1 MCSWIDFLQ
10 KFFLQRFKWFLALK
24 IYFENQILALF
35 EGYFW
40 PFNKSH
46 EKKQCH
52 FCDQCNHSINLKCFH
67 QIPFTWWK
75 TYKGEEEEEEEIS
88 QDLPS
93 FKSVIFKGN
102 NSVVQ
107 SLETQGNK
115 NIFFDAEKGQ
125 YVNVDNFAFTE
136 DIGNYFETK
145 SQSDGGSSSLA
156 LLDSRWFIKGY
167 CHLVGCS
174 LICCLRT

>member
-1 MCSWIDFLQ
+1 MSS
-10 KFFLQRFKWFLALK
+10 KVNSLK
-24 IYFENQILALF
+24 IKRPSLDISDDKNIIEENY
-35 EGYFW
+35 EG
-40 PFNKSH
+40 
-46 EKKQCH
+46 EEEE
-52 FCDQCNHSINLKCFH
+52 
-67 QIPFTWWK
+67 
-75 TYKGEEEEEEEIS
+75 EEEEEEEIS

-115 NIFFDAEKGQ
+115 NVFFDAEKGQ

-156 LLDSRWFIKGY
+156 LLDSR
-167 CHLVGCS
+167 
-174 LICCLRT
+174 

>member
-1 MCSWIDFLQ
+1 MSSKVNSFRIKRPSLDISDD
-10 KFFLQRFKWFLALK
+10 KN
-24 IYFENQILALF
+24 IIEENY
-35 EGYFW
+35 EG
-40 PFNKSH
+40 
-46 EKKQCH
+46 E
-52 FCDQCNHSINLKCFH
+52 
-67 QIPFTWWK
+67 
-75 TYKGEEEEEEEIS
+75 EEEEEEEIS

-107 SLETQGNK
+107 SDETQGNK

-136 DIGNYFETK
+136 EIGNYFETK

-156 LLDSRWFIKGY
+156 LLDSR
-167 CHLVGCS
+167 
-174 LICCLRT
+174 

>member
-1 MCSWIDFLQ
+1 M
-10 KFFLQRFKWFLALK
+10 
-24 IYFENQILALF
+24 
-35 EGYFW
+35 
-40 PFNKSH
+40 
-46 EKKQCH
+46 
-52 FCDQCNHSINLKCFH
+52 
-67 QIPFTWWK
+67 
-75 TYKGEEEEEEEIS
+75 
-88 QDLPS
+88 PS

-115 NIFFDAEKGQ
+115 NVFFDAEKGQ

-156 LLDSRWFIKGY
+156 LLDSR
-167 CHLVGCS
+167 
-174 LICCLRT
+174 